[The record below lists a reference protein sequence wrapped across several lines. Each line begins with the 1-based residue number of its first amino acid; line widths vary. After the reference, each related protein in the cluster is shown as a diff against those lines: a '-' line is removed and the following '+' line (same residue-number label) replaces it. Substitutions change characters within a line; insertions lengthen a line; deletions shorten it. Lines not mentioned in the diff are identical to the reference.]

1 MNEKRFVFLVD
12 SVLAPLFALTVYT
25 GLELHVA
32 GHGADHELWHGWAVF
47 HTLVGLLFTV
57 FGAIHVRDHW
67 GWYRGLWA
75 KGPKVLLL
83 CCVDGANTPVGLC
96 HYAAGLAAGILGTL
110 HVLTRA
116 RRLYGGLTAHVRTR
130 NR

>member
-1 MNEKRFVFLVD
+1 MGYLPTKYTDFIFSVISEEFGFIGALLVT
-12 SVLAPLFALTVYT
+12 A
-25 GLELHVA
+25 
-32 GHGADHELWHGWAVF
+32 
-47 HTLVGLLFTV
+47 
-57 FGAIHVRDHW
+57 
-67 GWYRGLWA
+67 
-75 KGPKVLLL
+75 VLLL

-110 HVLTRA
+110 HMLTRA